1 MKILNVIQ
9 GTHIG
14 GMEQSSLLLMR
25 ELISLGHDISLLSLT
40 KMGLLKKDLEESNIK
55 SRGFP
60 YKGPGG
66 LLDLLNYRSYI
77 SSEKADAIMQTGHS
91 LGECSPY

>member
-60 YKGPGG
+60 YKGPVRSFRPFELQKLHIFREGG
-66 LLDLLNYRSYI
+66 CYN
-77 SSEKADAIMQTGHS
+77 ANW
-91 LGECSPY
+91 P